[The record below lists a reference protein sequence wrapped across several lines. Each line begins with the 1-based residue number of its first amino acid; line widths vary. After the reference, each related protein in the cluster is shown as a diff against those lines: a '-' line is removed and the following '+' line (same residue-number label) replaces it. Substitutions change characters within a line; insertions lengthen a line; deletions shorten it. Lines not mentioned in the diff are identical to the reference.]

1 MIPEDVTLDNFRAIL
16 SGNPGEE
23 GSSEAALDVPY
34 KNWYV
39 NMIVVSGATALLSVF
54 FGVIA
59 AYAFAR
65 FRFKGRRMGMM
76 SLILIQMFPTFLA
89 VVAIYLI
96 VLRVG
101 DIFPAVGLDTRTG
114 LILVYLG
121 GVLGVNTWLMKG
133 FLDSIPDSLDESAR
147 VDGATP
153 AQVFWVVIL
162 PLAAPVLAVVGL
174 ISYIFSINEFII
186 ASVLLDTTDKFT
198 MSLGLYSFINDKY
211 AQQWGTFC
219 AGVILAAIPVVIL
232 FFFLQRFFTEGVT
245 GRGEGLT
252 VPSLLAQ
259 PHHDGSELYAP
270 ELAGR
275 ARRRDDGAPARAE
288 GVRRGRRDRALR
300 ARRRAAGRAC
310 GGRPRDG
317 RRTSGG
323 ARRFPS
329 GTWRRRTAGC
339 CRAVTSATRGS
350 TRMGVQPFDVPDA
363 DDFIAT
369 PGPGWPRLAPRVR
382 RVPGLPGSLRVV
394 RARGGAARVGD
405 PARLGRAPHRT
416 RAGDSVRVVRR
427 RSRSES
433 RSVSTTSTSLG
444 VNVLYLTP
452 VFPAGST
459 HRYDATTFDAVDP
472 LLGGDEALRLARR
485 CCPRARHPRA
495 RRPDDEPRG
504 LGHEWFEA
512 ARAGHEPERGF
523 FFFDDALPARIR
535 VLVRRAVAAEA
546 RLRVRGVARADVR
559 RLGVG
564 RSPLA
569 RAAVRPRRLA
579 HRRRE
584 HDRPS
589 RGRRPSS
596 RRRCRRSRAPR
607 SP

>member
-1 MIPEDVTLDNFRAIL
+1 MTTLEQAEAAVPHVAEKAPRKRPELLQDWWRYLIGLVAIAFAIFPILFVISAAFNPVDSLSGTSLIPENVTLDNFRDIL

-121 GVLGVNTWLMKG
+121 GVLGINTWLMKG

-153 AQVFWVVIL
+153 AQVFWVLIL

-232 FFFLQRFFTEGVT
+232 FFFLQRYFTEGVT
-245 GRGEGLT
+245 G
-252 VPSLLAQ
+252 
-259 PHHDGSELYAP
+259 
-270 ELAGR
+270 
-275 ARRRDDGAPARAE
+275 
-288 GVRRGRRDRALR
+288 
-300 ARRRAAGRAC
+300 
-310 GGRPRDG
+310 
-317 RRTSGG
+317 
-323 ARRFPS
+323 
-329 GTWRRRTAGC
+329 
-339 CRAVTSATRGS
+339 AVKG
-350 TRMGVQPFDVPDA
+350 
-363 DDFIAT
+363 
-369 PGPGWPRLAPRVR
+369 
-382 RVPGLPGSLRVV
+382 
-394 RARGGAARVGD
+394 
-405 PARLGRAPHRT
+405 
-416 RAGDSVRVVRR
+416 
-427 RSRSES
+427 
-433 RSVSTTSTSLG
+433 
-444 VNVLYLTP
+444 
-452 VFPAGST
+452 
-459 HRYDATTFDAVDP
+459 
-472 LLGGDEALRLARR
+472 
-485 CCPRARHPRA
+485 
-495 RRPDDEPRG
+495 
-504 LGHEWFEA
+504 
-512 ARAGHEPERGF
+512 
-523 FFFDDALPARIR
+523 
-535 VLVRRAVAAEA
+535 
-546 RLRVRGVARADVR
+546 
-559 RLGVG
+559 
-564 RSPLA
+564 
-569 RAAVRPRRLA
+569 
-579 HRRRE
+579 
-584 HDRPS
+584 
-589 RGRRPSS
+589 
-596 RRRCRRSRAPR
+596 
-607 SP
+607 

>member
-1 MIPEDVTLDNFRAIL
+1 MTTLEQTEAVPTARTAVGRTRRSGFAADWWRYLIGLVAIAFAIFPILYVISAAFNPVDSLSGASLIPKNVTLDNFRAIL

-65 FRFKGRRMGMM
+65 FRFKGRRMGML

-121 GVLGVNTWLMKG
+121 GALGVNTWLMKG

-198 MSLGLYSFINDKY
+198 MTVGLYSFINDKY

-245 GRGEGLT
+245 G
-252 VPSLLAQ
+252 
-259 PHHDGSELYAP
+259 
-270 ELAGR
+270 
-275 ARRRDDGAPARAE
+275 
-288 GVRRGRRDRALR
+288 
-300 ARRRAAGRAC
+300 
-310 GGRPRDG
+310 
-317 RRTSGG
+317 
-323 ARRFPS
+323 
-329 GTWRRRTAGC
+329 
-339 CRAVTSATRGS
+339 AVKG
-350 TRMGVQPFDVPDA
+350 
-363 DDFIAT
+363 
-369 PGPGWPRLAPRVR
+369 
-382 RVPGLPGSLRVV
+382 
-394 RARGGAARVGD
+394 
-405 PARLGRAPHRT
+405 
-416 RAGDSVRVVRR
+416 
-427 RSRSES
+427 
-433 RSVSTTSTSLG
+433 
-444 VNVLYLTP
+444 
-452 VFPAGST
+452 
-459 HRYDATTFDAVDP
+459 
-472 LLGGDEALRLARR
+472 
-485 CCPRARHPRA
+485 
-495 RRPDDEPRG
+495 
-504 LGHEWFEA
+504 
-512 ARAGHEPERGF
+512 
-523 FFFDDALPARIR
+523 
-535 VLVRRAVAAEA
+535 
-546 RLRVRGVARADVR
+546 
-559 RLGVG
+559 
-564 RSPLA
+564 
-569 RAAVRPRRLA
+569 
-579 HRRRE
+579 
-584 HDRPS
+584 
-589 RGRRPSS
+589 
-596 RRRCRRSRAPR
+596 
-607 SP
+607 